1 MAKARLQLASQAVF
15 RRTFVAAFVLVESA
29 QVARIVRRVPP
40 RWRVVRFMASIPYSL
55 LVGLLVAALVTAVA
69 AAVVRLVVR
78 PLLERWLSPPA
89 DADMGQFHLAA
100 NERVVAS
107 SPARRSVGRG
117 WPAGTLIRTNLR
129 LWFLPHAHDGEIWS
143 CPLDRLADVR
153 AEPAAVSPV
162 LIRDWP
168 NRIAVRDDVGDEPA
182 LFAVSDPDAV
192 LSWSRPAPAA
202 AAGPSRS

>member
-15 RRTFVAAFVLVESA
+15 WRTFGAAFVLFQFA
-29 QVARIVRRVPP
+29 ALIGAMRGRRRILLNLL
-40 RWRVVRFMASIPYSL
+40 RFFPIGLMASI
-55 LVGLLVAALVTAVA
+55 VVATMATAVA
-69 AAVVRLVVR
+69 AVVVRLVVR

-89 DADMGQFHLAA
+89 DPDMGQFHLAA

-129 LWFLPHAHDGEIWS
+129 IWFLPHAHDGEIWS

-153 AEPAAVSPV
+153 AEPAAVPLG

-168 NRIAVRDDVGDEPA
+168 DRVAVRVDGDETA
-182 LFAVSDPDAV
+182 LFAVPDPPAV
-192 LSWSRPAPAA
+192 LSWSRPAPAV
-202 AAGPSRS
+202 AGTGPARP